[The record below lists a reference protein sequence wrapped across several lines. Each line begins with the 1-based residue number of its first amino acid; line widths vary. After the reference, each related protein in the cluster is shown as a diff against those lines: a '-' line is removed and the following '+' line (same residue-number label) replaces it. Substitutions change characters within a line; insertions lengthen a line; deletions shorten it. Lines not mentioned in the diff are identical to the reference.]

1 MLRKKFLLFI
11 LIMILLTGCSKYYD
25 TKTKEEVIKKED
37 IINELLTYD
46 LKSEN
51 IDYNFLDYIAINY
64 KLDSLL
70 KLKNNILK
78 ESYSLKSW
86 HDITGNSLNVLYD
99 LYSNYY
105 KNIDNV
111 KIIADKKDNITI
123 NFIGDVSLADNWQI
137 IPYYDSRNEKIY
149 GILSEEVVNI
159 LNNSDITVAN
169 NEFSFSNRGT
179 PLNNKAYTFRANP
192 NRVSIYHEM
201 GVDLVTIANNH
212 VFDYGEDAFLD
223 TLEILDK
230 ADIASIGGGKNIEE
244 AKKPYYY
251 IINGYKIAFV
261 AATRAEK
268 NILTPGATEN
278 TSGVMR
284 CYDPT
289 LLIENIKEVKANSDY
304 VILLVHWG
312 KESSHEL
319 EDVIIETGKMYIDAG
334 ADLIVGA
341 HAHVLQGMDYYNDKL
356 IAYNLGNFI
365 FNKEKIDT
373 GILEMNLSYDGD
385 LTYKF
390 IPCLQSN
397 YNTILLHDNERQRVI
412 NFMNA
417 LSMNAKIDED
427 GNISVVSK

>member
-1 MLRKKFLLFI
+1 MLRKRFMLFI
-11 LIMILLTGCSKYYD
+11 VFIFLLTGCSNYYD
-25 TKTKEEVIKKED
+25 GKIQEEAIKKED

-51 IDYNFLDYIAINY
+51 IDYDFLDYIAINY

-70 KLKNNILK
+70 KLKDKILT
-78 ESYSLKSW
+78 ESYNLKSW
-86 HDITGNSLNVLYD
+86 HDITGNSFNVLYD
-99 LYSNYY
+99 LYNDNYQSM
-105 KNIDNV
+105 DNV
-111 KIIADKKDNITI
+111 KIIEEKKDNIAI
-123 NFIGDVSLADNWQI
+123 NFVGDVSLADNWQI
-137 IPYYDSRNEKIY
+137 MPYYDSRNEKIY

-179 PLNNKAYTFRANP
+179 PLKNKTYTFRANP
-192 NRVSIYHEM
+192 DRVSIYNEM

-212 VFDYGEDAFLD
+212 AYDYGEEAFLD
-223 TLEILDK
+223 TLETLDN
-230 ADIASIGGGKNIEE
+230 ANIARVGGGKNIEE

-268 NILTPGATEN
+268 YILTPEATGES
-278 TSGVMR
+278 SGVMR

-289 LLIENIKEVKANSDY
+289 LLIENIKEVKNNSDY
-304 VILLVHWG
+304 VILLIHWG

-319 EDVIIETGKMYIDAG
+319 ENVIIETGKMYIDAG
-334 ADLIVGA
+334 ADLIVGS

-356 IAYNLGNFI
+356 IAYNMGNFI
-365 FNKEKIDT
+365 FNKEKVDT
-373 GILEMNLSYDGD
+373 GILEMNLSYDGN

-397 YNTILLHDNERQRVI
+397 YKTSLLYNNEKQRVI
-412 NFMNA
+412 NFMND
-417 LSMNAKIDED
+417 LSINARIDEF
-427 GNISVVSK
+427 GNILVVSK